1 MFTSDNGMNL
11 RAHRL
16 GHKMAPYEE
25 SIRVPFVM
33 RGPGVPVGSDDHL
46 VTNID
51 LAPTVLHLAGAG
63 DQPDLDGRS
72 IVPLLL
78 AEEGTSHD
86 DFLIELRTT
95 SISGPSLHTLQDVQ
109 DAIAANGSIDSVPT
123 YRAVHDEQWL
133 YVEWYGGT
141 VHEYELYDLS
151 TDPYQLTNLLSTPE
165 GAAEHA
171 ALSATLQ
178 SRLEELGACS
188 GPLCRS

>member
-1 MFTSDNGMNL
+1 
-11 RAHRL
+11 
-16 GHKMAPYEE
+16 MAPYEE

-78 AEEGTSHD
+78 AEEATWHD
-86 DFLIELRTT
+86 DFLIELRAT
-95 SISGPSLHTLQDVQ
+95 SASGPSLRHPAGCPGRHRGERIHGL
-109 DAIAANGSIDSVPT
+109 P
-123 YRAVHDEQWL
+123 YRRHRAVHDEQWL

-141 VHEYELYDLS
+141 AHEYELYELS

-165 GAAEHA
+165 GVAEHA
-171 ALSATLQ
+171 ALTATLQ